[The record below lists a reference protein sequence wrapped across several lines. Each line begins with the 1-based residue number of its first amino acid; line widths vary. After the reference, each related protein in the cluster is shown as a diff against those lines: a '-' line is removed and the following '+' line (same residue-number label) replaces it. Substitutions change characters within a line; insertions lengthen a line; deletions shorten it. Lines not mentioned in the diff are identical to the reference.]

1 MANQALNYKTMIIT
15 PSLATVISPRLAKNL
30 KRNVKERVIEF
41 ILMLAALSAV
51 ATTFAIIGVLVFE
64 SLSFFKTVSIVDFF
78 TDTQWTPLFEDAHY
92 GIMPLV
98 AGTLTTS
105 AIALSVAIPI
115 GTIGAIYLSEFASH
129 KAREIIKPILEL
141 LVGVPTVVFG
151 YFALLFVTPMLQKI
165 FPDLPGFNML
175 SPGIVIDRKS
185 TRLNSSHV
193 VTSRMPSSA

>member
-1 MANQALNYKTMIIT
+1 MATTAMNELSTT
-15 PSLATVISPRLAKNL
+15 TISPRLAKNIR
-30 KRNVKERVIEF
+30 RNIKERVIEF

-51 ATTFAIIGVLVFE
+51 ATTVGIVAILLNE
-64 SLSFFKTVSIVDFF
+64 SLGFFKTVSVIDFF

-105 AIALSVAIPI
+105 AIALLVAIPV

-129 KAREIIKPILEL
+129 KTRETVKPILEL

-151 YFALLFVTPMLQKI
+151 YFALFFRI
-165 FPDLPGFNML
+165 
-175 SPGIVIDRKS
+175 
-185 TRLNSSHV
+185 
-193 VTSRMPSSA
+193 